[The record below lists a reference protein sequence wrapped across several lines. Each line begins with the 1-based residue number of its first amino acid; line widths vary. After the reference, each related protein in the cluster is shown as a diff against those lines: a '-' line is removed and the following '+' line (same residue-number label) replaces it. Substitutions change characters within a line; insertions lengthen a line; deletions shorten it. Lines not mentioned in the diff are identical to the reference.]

1 MLIQY
6 GPTAFFYLIALAAS
20 LSGYT
25 NVKVALGLIVVGT
38 LWLLIFSAR
47 KIWERIT
54 RVEPWHLVLIGVVGA
69 TFAGGM
75 ALGGII
81 WQHYRDIPQSVLPA
95 PLSVEERQFRV
106 DLQKFVISNIDDMV
120 MKYERVLHVM
130 MKTIHH
136 GPGDLDE
143 PLAVLATDAFNY
155 TVMSE
160 WGKLRAQATTAI
172 NQPDISSLIL
182 EIRNLFGVYQGSQK
196 YITLFAAGSRIVV
209 ASMPETADWIAADAR
224 CQNALRDLQAS
235 PLGKDLKNI
244 PVEVFASNR
253 GMFNKG
259 R

>member
-1 MLIQY
+1 M
-6 GPTAFFYLIALAAS
+6 T
-20 LSGYT
+20 LSGGERLFAAKRCGDR
-25 NVKVALGLIVVGT
+25 VHDGGDAHRLLDRFLRDAGVLQRVVMR
-38 LWLLIFSAR
+38 LDA
-47 KIWERIT
+47 
-54 RVEPWHLVLIGVVGA
+54 GA
-69 TFAGGM
+69 A
-75 ALGGII
+75 AVDRRHR
-81 WQHYRDIPQSVLPA
+81 QRPHYRDIPQSVLPA

-136 GPGDLDE
+136 GPGDPDE